1 MELASPARPILTY
14 GTYPLLAA
22 VSGAVGWAAAT
33 HRLGVPQSAVLAL
46 LTVGT
51 IAFAFTIERRN
62 PLLERWRMTR
72 DTFVGR
78 DLPFIGLAFAVEQIA
93 TMGVSVVA
101 ARLVPSGG
109 FGPLA
114 RLPLPLQAVVVL
126 LGLDLLWYVYHRA
139 AHTLPRLWRAH
150 GVHHAPSQVYV
161 LMHPVF
167 HPLDLLVSRFVIS
180 LVVFRFTGAT
190 PDAVFLALVVLNLQQ
205 TISHINSDIRTGP
218 LNYLLVG
225 AETHRWHH
233 GAGER
238 VNYGSVLPVWDMVFG
253 TFVYEPGCVPDRLGL
268 DDPASYPDPRGFHA
282 TLAWPFRRAVTPV
295 AVGSAETGG

>member
-1 MELASPARPILTY
+1 MRLDSPARPVLTY

-22 VSGAVGWAAAT
+22 FSGVAGWAAAT
-33 HRLGVPQSAVLAL
+33 HRTGISQNAVLAL

-51 IAFAFTIERRN
+51 IMVAFAVERIN
-62 PLLERWRMTR
+62 PLLDRWRMTR
-72 DTFVGR
+72 DSLVGR
-78 DLPFIGLAFAVEQIA
+78 DLPFIGLAFVVEQIA
-93 TMGVSVVA
+93 TMGVSLVA
-101 ARLVPSGG
+101 AQLVPGDG

-114 RLPLPLQAVVVL
+114 RVPLPLQALVVL
-126 LGLDLLWYVYHRA
+126 LGLDLLWYAYHRA

-150 GVHHAPSQVYV
+150 GVHHAPSQLYV

-167 HPLDLLVSRFVIS
+167 HPVDLLVSRFVIS
-180 LVVFRFTGAT
+180 LLVFRFSGAT
-190 PDAVFLALVVLNLQQ
+190 PDAAFLALVVLNLQQ

-218 LNYLLVG
+218 LNYLLIG

-238 VNYGSVLPVWDMVFG
+238 VNYGSVLPVWDIVFR
-253 TFVYEPGCVPDRLGL
+253 TFVYEPHRVPDRLGL

-282 TLAWPFRRAVTPV
+282 ALAWPFRRTDVPV
-295 AVGSAETGG
+295 ALARD